1 MLLAG
6 AVVVVLATQ
15 AERQQAA
22 DQQRTAQGKRIAEV
36 VDNAWDSAIEAGNFL
51 RSSTWV
57 QKYMSETDVFAQEFG
72 PLRQREFSQSLTALC
87 ASTDLIRGIS
97 IWYPQKDIVVSSAGW
112 FSSEEYEA
120 YAARKFQTPDGF
132 LADYVLQREK
142 AFGPLLSNEF
152 AFSNTGYLVYIQ
164 QMDILAAPR
173 ALTMVF
179 IDKAALQKL
188 LGRVCGEQVAGF
200 VLTGTEDRTYL
211 VYGRAADEAGF
222 YKEVFPSQNMMLN
235 YTLFFRPAVTPLT
248 ENLGGAVILIALSL
262 AGVFLAYG
270 LASFQYSPLNR
281 LIRKASER
289 ARQKA
294 PLDGGIDTIEACVDQ
309 LYDDNETLE
318 HTLASYRHAL
328 RDQTN
333 AQLLKG
339 YFTEDVSEELHLHDI
354 PFTYQYWY
362 IVLVFRQ
369 QQEDGL
375 SAPEDAQRQIRLL
388 VTLKQ
393 ALQHTQCGQ
402 MHCELVEN
410 IEGHVAVIAEFSRAP
425 GDEAAV
431 DLGETLYDALAGQEL
446 ECSVFAARP
455 RKGLMGISVAYQ
467 EAKETM
473 QEQPAKFG
481 VTLARPSAQYYY
493 PLDWESQLIRA
504 MREGNAK
511 LAQAILRQLS
521 EENAALHLSHTLI
534 QRVATLL
541 YETMRRI
548 IFEAK
553 LPAET
558 FLEIEEP
565 QYAGSLTQVFRMAER
580 AALCIC
586 EQTLRKKEAASV
598 GINQSLVEYVDENVF
613 DPELSLNMLSDI
625 FGVSNASI
633 SRLFKNATGDTF
645 YNYITDRRMRRAQE
659 LLRLRGYSPKGMAA
673 EVGYD
678 NEYSFKRAFVRQYG
692 ITPKEYAERES
703 QHEANISSPG

>member
-1 MLLAG
+1 MRRAFWHSRDFQRYFFTYAILFFCMLLAG

-97 IWYPQKDIVVSSAGW
+97 IWYPQKTLW
-112 FSSEEYEA
+112 YR
-120 YAARKFQTPDGF
+120 ARDGF
-132 LADYVLQREK
+132 LRRNMRRTPLENFRRRTASFADYVLQREK

-270 LASFQYSPLNR
+270 PASFQYSPLNR

-294 PLDGGIDTIEACVDQ
+294 PLDGGIDTIEACVDK

-431 DLGETLYDALAGQEL
+431 DLGETLYDALAEQEL

-511 LAQAILRQLS
+511 LTQAILRQLY

-586 EQTLRKKEAASV
+586 EQTLRKKRGDLCRYQSV
-598 GINQSLVEYVDENVF
+598 TCGIC
-613 DPELSLNMLSDI
+613 
-625 FGVSNASI
+625 G
-633 SRLFKNATGDTF
+633 
-645 YNYITDRRMRRAQE
+645 
-659 LLRLRGYSPKGMAA
+659 
-673 EVGYD
+673 
-678 NEYSFKRAFVRQYG
+678 
-692 ITPKEYAERES
+692 
-703 QHEANISSPG
+703 

>member
-1 MLLAG
+1 MPVLRRQVRQIAVITRLCDFKHLRQAQLIQLLNLFFQIRKGDLAQRQLCSKLLRGCIEIGLQFVDPVGLLLGWKGEEIVELIRIFFVVVDQRQRYVALVVVAGGNLLAHIYG
-6 AVVVVLATQ
+6 LYAGQHAVP
-15 AERQQAA
+15 EH
-22 DQQRTAQGKRIAEV
+22 RTFC
-36 VDNAWDSAIEAGNFL
+36 D
-51 RSSTWV
+51 
-57 QKYMSETDVFAQEFG
+57 
-72 PLRQREFSQSLTALC
+72 
-87 ASTDLIRGIS
+87 
-97 IWYPQKDIVVSSAGW
+97 
-112 FSSEEYEA
+112 
-120 YAARKFQTPDGF
+120 
-132 LADYVLQREK
+132 
-142 AFGPLLSNEF
+142 PLLSNEF

-294 PLDGGIDTIEACVDQ
+294 PLDGGIDTIEACVDK

-431 DLGETLYDALAGQEL
+431 DLGETLYDALAEQEL

-511 LAQAILRQLS
+511 LTQAILRQLY

-586 EQTLRKKEAASV
+586 EQTLRKKEATSV

-703 QHEANISSPG
+703 QHEANISSPE